1 MEHLITNVR
10 QIGFPGI
17 GAEMEV
23 CAGGLLGGVLTT
35 TTARGRKTR
44 RAEGEVDDS
53 SLAAEASANPRR
65 ALRPEWPFRDEPNRV
80 RRLCLSAPSGPAVGC
95 SQGQYSSLTSALS
108 AL

>member
-1 MEHLITNVR
+1 MECLITNVR

-17 GAEMEV
+17 GAEMEI
-23 CAGGLLGGVLTT
+23 CAGGLLGSVLTT

-44 RAEGEVDDS
+44 LAEGEVDDYAV
-53 SLAAEASANPRR
+53 AAEASANPRR
-65 ALRPEWPFRDEPNRV
+65 ALRLEWPFRDEPNRV
-80 RRLCLSAPSGPAVGC
+80 RGLCLSAPSGPVVGC